1 MPHESRKAVLLTLIA
16 PMALLCLAPAPSP
29 SAESIL
35 EAQPPELED
44 RLRQERVVVLEDV
57 SGTGPESFIV
67 ALVLFTQSHGKVLGL
82 IREAE
87 RQSEYRPE
95 LVGVQTV
102 ERFPGGR
109 IDEQRIK
116 ILFAE
121 LVYRL
126 RYQEEEQTGR
136 ITWTLDETFE
146 NDISSMD
153 GFWELFAFE
162 KLPGYTL
169 GRFGSS
175 VDVGKGVP
183 RFVQK
188 GMSRKTV
195 LGYVRNVRQWVD
207 ADGEWRP

>member
-1 MPHESRKAVLLTLIA
+1 MNQQIRKAGFPTLL
-16 PMALLCLAPAPSP
+16 ALVASLCLAPGASP
-29 SAESIL
+29 SAEGIL
-35 EAQPPELED
+35 EAQPPELEQ

-57 SGTGPESFIV
+57 SGSGPESFIV
-67 ALVLFTQSHGKVLGL
+67 ALVLFQQPHGKVRDM

-95 LVGVQTV
+95 LISVQTV

-116 ILFAE
+116 ILFTQLA
-121 LVYRL
+121 YRL
-126 RYQEEEQTGR
+126 RYLEEADTGR
-136 ITWTLDETFE
+136 ITWTLDESYD
-146 NDISSMD
+146 NDISSME
-153 GFWELFAFE
+153 GFWEFFAFDE
-162 KLPGYTL
+162 LPGYTL

-195 LGYVRNVRQWVD
+195 LGYVRNVRHWID
-207 ADGEWRP
+207 ADGAWRP